1 MASRIEH
8 RAEYAQG
15 VAEVFAAET
24 SEEALTARLAEIGGK
39 NSALLSHSA
48 DADGARYTLRQGIE
62 AEKLPQIVRK
72 LQPGDLYVD
81 REHTFTRGGDGY
93 TGTAKATVSGMP
105 GEITARTEIRP
116 AGEGTVV
123 ETRGEVKVKIPLV
136 GGKLESFVAGEL
148 TKLLAREAQFSA
160 EWLARTS

>member
-8 RAEYAQG
+8 RAEYAQS
-15 VAEVFAAET
+15 VSAVFSAET
-24 SEEALTARLAEIGGK
+24 SEEALHARLAEIGGK
-39 NSALLSHSA
+39 NSTLLSHSS
-48 DADGARYTLRQGIE
+48 DDSSVRYSLRQGIE

-81 REHTFTRGGDGY
+81 REHTFTRRGEGY
-93 TGTAKATVSGMP
+93 TGTARATVSGMP

-116 AGEGTVV
+116 AGAGTVV
-123 ETRGEVKVKIPLV
+123 ETTGEVKIRIPLV

-148 TKLLAREAQFSA
+148 SKLLAREARFSR
-160 EWLARTS
+160 EWLAR